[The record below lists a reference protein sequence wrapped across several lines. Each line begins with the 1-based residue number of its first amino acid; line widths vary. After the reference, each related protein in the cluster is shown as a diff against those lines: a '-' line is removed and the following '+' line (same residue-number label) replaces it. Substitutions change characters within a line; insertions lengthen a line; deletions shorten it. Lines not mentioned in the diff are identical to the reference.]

1 MCQTAQKLLRYLIAL
16 SLGIGIVYSHLDA
29 SFAAENGAFAIKYPG
44 NRSCSEFVEANRESG
59 AENAL
64 FLGWLNGYLTGF
76 NRYKEE
82 TVDIAPWQGLRLLAG
97 LLLNYCQEN
106 PSRSF
111 LVAVDAMA
119 AALFPNRLKA
129 NSELVTIEGEETTLQ
144 LYRAIL
150 MRVQQSLTEL
160 GYYGRQ
166 IDGHFDEATKSALRA
181 YQQDKA
187 VPVTGL
193 PDQETL
199 YQLFR

>member
-1 MCQTAQKLLRYLIAL
+1 MKLSRYKKKHGVYVLALCLLLICVNSSI
-16 SLGIGIVYSHLDA
+16 SL
-29 SFAAENGAFAIKYPG
+29 AAAGGAFAIKYPG
-44 NRSCSEFVEANRESG
+44 NQSCREFVAANRSSG

-82 TVDIAPWQGLRLLAG
+82 TVDVAPWQGLRLLTG
-97 LLLNYCQEN
+97 LLLNHCQQN
-106 PSRSF
+106 PSQTF
-111 LVAVDAMA
+111 LGAVDAMA

-129 NSELVTIEGEETTLQ
+129 NSELVTIEGEGKTLQ
-144 LYRAIL
+144 LYRSIL
-150 MRVQQSLTEL
+150 MRVQQSLAEL

-166 IDGHFDEATKSALRA
+166 IDGQFDDATRSALRA